1 MEQTETERKKIGLK
15 HGNGI
20 FEHGTIKKR
29 NKKNVFEKKKC
40 FLIYFRLKRGNG
52 TFRTELF
59 FNIFYKNQFR
69 LTKIQNIKT
78 NRRKRNISFV

>member
-1 MEQTETERKKIGLK
+1 MKQTETEWNHTERKKIGLK

-29 NKKNVFEKKKC
+29 NGKKIEKKKY
-40 FLIYFRLKRGNG
+40 FLIYFRLKCGNG

-59 FNIFYKNQFR
+59 FNFI
-69 LTKIQNIKT
+69 L
-78 NRRKRNISFV
+78 

>member
-29 NKKNVFEKKKC
+29 KKKKF
-40 FLIYFRLKRGNG
+40 FLIYFRLKCRNG
-52 TFRTELF
+52 TFRT
-59 FNIFYKNQFR
+59 
-69 LTKIQNIKT
+69 
-78 NRRKRNISFV
+78 

>member
-29 NKKNVFEKKKC
+29 NKKKFLRKKNVF
-40 FLIYFRLKRGNG
+40 
-52 TFRTELF
+52 
-59 FNIFYKNQFR
+59 
-69 LTKIQNIKT
+69 
-78 NRRKRNISFV
+78 